1 MKDIKCPLCSKALDL
16 VYSLFRKD
24 HLGYGFYEDRFVYYY
39 ACHDCKLAAEYGAT
53 EEEAA
58 EKAEQLINKFP
69 PFMRVWPGDKVKL
82 YKDRHPKKII
92 GKYAARGI
100 LYLETAS
107 GPTEPV
113 RYDDV
118 ILWPWDLEQEGG
130 DNGQ

>member
-1 MKDIKCPLCSKALDL
+1 MVKTGSLKNKYGCLLCGWETFELRKNENLAWKD
-16 VYSLFRKD
+16 
-24 HLGYGFYEDRFVYYY
+24 
-39 ACHDCKLAAEYGAT
+39 AE
-53 EEEAA
+53 EF
-58 EKAEQLINKFP
+58 ISKFP

-130 DNGQ
+130 DA